1 MTMSASRI
9 SIPLLRAQARG
20 RVVTP
25 QDADYDELRTVVY
38 GGHDERPAA
47 IVRVR
52 DDKDV
57 ARTVCVARD
66 EGAELAVRSGGHSV
80 LGHSTTEGGI
90 VIDLRAMKGL
100 EVDEPAQTAWVET
113 GLSAAEVTSALSERG
128 LAIGFGDT
136 GSVGVGG
143 ITLGGGIGFLV
154 RKFGLTIDSLL
165 AADLVMADGRVLRV
179 DDEHD
184 PDRCWAIRGGG
195 GNYGVATR
203 VKFRLHEV
211 PQIVGGMLFLPATAE
226 TVEAF
231 MALAETAPEEL
242 STIANVMNCPPMPF
256 IPEQHHGSLVIM
268 AFMCYAGEVEAGE
281 RALAPFRALAEP
293 LADLVKPMPYSG
305 MYPPAEGEYHPTAV
319 ARTMFMRHVDPATA
333 RLIVDRLAESDAPL
347 RAVQLRVLGGAAAR
361 VADDATAYAHRS
373 SRIMTNVASFY
384 EGEDDRPRRQAWVD
398 QVAASLQQGDEGA
411 YVNFLED
418 EGPEALRRAYP
429 GATLD
434 RLVSVKRRYD
444 PTNLFRLNHNIS
456 PGPEV
461 DR

>member
-1 MTMSASRI
+1 
-9 SIPLLRAQARG
+9 
-20 RVVTP
+20 
-25 QDADYDELRTVVY
+25 
-38 GGHDERPAA
+38 
-47 IVRVR
+47 
-52 DDKDV
+52 
-57 ARTVCVARD
+57 
-66 EGAELAVRSGGHSV
+66 
-80 LGHSTTEGGI
+80 
-90 VIDLRAMKGL
+90 
-100 EVDEPAQTAWVET
+100 
-113 GLSAAEVTSALSERG
+113 
-128 LAIGFGDT
+128 
-136 GSVGVGG
+136 
-143 ITLGGGIGFLV
+143 
-154 RKFGLTIDSLL
+154 
-165 AADLVMADGRVLRV
+165 
-179 DDEHD
+179 
-184 PDRCWAIRGGG
+184 
-195 GNYGVATR
+195 
-203 VKFRLHEV
+203 
-211 PQIVGGMLFLPATAE
+211 
-226 TVEAF
+226 
-231 MALAETAPEEL
+231 
-242 STIANVMNCPPMPF
+242 MNCPPMPF

-305 MYPPAEGEYHPTAV
+305 MYSPAEGEYHPTAV
-319 ARTMFMRHVDPATA
+319 ARTMFMRHVDAATA
-333 RLIVDRLAESDAPL
+333 RLIVDRLVESDAPL